1 MANTDRRSKRALAAA
16 ILAAVLLLA
25 AMLSLDH
32 GWLTLTRLSEHREAL
47 ALLVDQKPLSSAAGF
62 AAVYVAVTALSIPGA
77 VILTLA
83 AGALFG
89 LAWGTLIVAVA
100 STTGATLAFLIART
114 LLRDWVQSRF
124 GVRLARINAGFAR
137 DGNFYLFS
145 LRLVPVVPFF
155 VINILMG
162 LTPIRTRSFFLVS
175 LLGMF
180 PATVVYVN
188 AGTELSRIEQIGD
201 ILSPRLLLAFV
212 LLAAFPWLARLLLR
226 RLHRDP
232 A

>member
-1 MANTDRRSKRALAAA
+1 MANTDRLSKRALAAA
-16 ILAAVLLLA
+16 ALAAALLLA

-32 GWLTLTRLSEHREAL
+32 GWLTLEQLGEHREAL
-47 ALLVDQKPLSSAAGF
+47 SQLVDRQPLSATAGF
-62 AAVYVAVTALSIPGA
+62 MAVYVVVTALSIPGA

-89 LAWGTLIVAVA
+89 LMWGTLIVAVA

-114 LLRDWVQSRF
+114 LLQGWVQDRF
-124 GVRLARINAGFAR
+124 GARLARIKAGFAR

-226 RLHRDP
+226 GLRKDP